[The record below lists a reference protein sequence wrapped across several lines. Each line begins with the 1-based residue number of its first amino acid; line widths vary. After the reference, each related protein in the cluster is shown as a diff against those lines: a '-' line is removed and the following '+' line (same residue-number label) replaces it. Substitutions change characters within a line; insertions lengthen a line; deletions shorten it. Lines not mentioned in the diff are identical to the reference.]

1 MKLYCFYTLK
11 ALWDGQG
18 KIKMYYGMARAKK
31 QLLRKRS
38 IAVSFLT
45 DILTPSHV
53 RLSFVIWYCAF
64 CWYQIQNPVALNHL
78 LVVVLSMSFLLNNT
92 IKKFPVFLGLLMV
105 TNAAASIN
113 LTSTL
118 GGYRLSF
125 TISLKHCRKSDLAE
139 HFLNFP
145 CSDKKTG

>member
-1 MKLYCFYTLK
+1 MKLYYFYTLK

-53 RLSFVIWYCAF
+53 RLSFVIWYCPF
-64 CWYQIQNPVALNHL
+64 SLYQIQNPVALNYL
-78 LVVVLSMSFLLNNT
+78 PVAVLSMSFLLNNT
-92 IKKFPVFLGLLMV
+92 IKTFPVFLV
-105 TNAAASIN
+105 
-113 LTSTL
+113 
-118 GGYRLSF
+118 Y
-125 TISLKHCRKSDLAE
+125 
-139 HFLNFP
+139 
-145 CSDKKTG
+145 